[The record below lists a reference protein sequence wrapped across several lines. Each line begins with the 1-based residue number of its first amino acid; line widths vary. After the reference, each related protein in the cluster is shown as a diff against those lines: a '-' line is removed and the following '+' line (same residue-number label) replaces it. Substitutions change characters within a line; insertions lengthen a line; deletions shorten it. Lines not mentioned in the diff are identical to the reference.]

1 MYKVKGLS
9 KFNPGILR
17 RYFEVQ
23 EKFTC
28 FTVLIV
34 LIITTQY
41 QQTSGESI
49 DRLLKKSLFILTVY
63 CLSDPVLHVSYYS
76 IRMKP
81 ASTTYVA
88 PATKCCYHADYSID
102 YLYLSELDKR
112 SLSKRLFKSR
122 LPAATEK
129 F

>member
-1 MYKVKGLS
+1 MYKLMALS

-41 QQTSGESI
+41 HKPPVN
-49 DRLLKKSLFILTVY
+49 LLIGF
-63 CLSDPVLHVSYYS
+63 
-76 IRMKP
+76 
-81 ASTTYVA
+81 
-88 PATKCCYHADYSID
+88 
-102 YLYLSELDKR
+102 
-112 SLSKRLFKSR
+112 
-122 LPAATEK
+122 
-129 F
+129 